1 MNKQVQSIPAQ
12 IARSEPAPTLAERL
26 RHRARQAKP
35 GRFCRL
41 PSACTRIPSAA
52 MKAAEQNRTVNFWLG
67 CAAYAGSV
75 PTGSCRGK
83 GRIVE
88 RKALRPS
95 SCTESGPAAD
105 KVEAGPAVMFVPVT
119 GLAHMRHRGWRCNPS
134 PLALSVSVP
143 PHYSRQG
150 DMLAVIAVG
159 NSMRIPDGIREGYV
173 VMCDCGREP
182 ARDDAVFVEKLNGS
196 ASIKRYVDRDEEW
209 LYLQGWLKPN
219 ERGEQLP
226 YSDQLRLDSIKRM
239 APVVFVQR
247 RGRAF
252 RNRGSMRVGASGASL
267 PSWSLRARKPSVV

>member
-1 MNKQVQSIPAQ
+1 MGLLTKNMVYRRLGHGGMSINKQVQSIPAES
-12 IARSEPAPTLAERL
+12 ARSEPAPTLAERL
-26 RHRARQAKP
+26 RIARGRQSQAAFAASLGVHKNSIGSYESGKTKP
-35 GRFCRL
+35 DSEFLARVCGVCGVS
-41 PSACTRIPSAA
+41 PD
-52 MKAAEQNRTVNFWLG
+52 WLLLG
-67 CAAYAGSV
+67 EGPYRREESPASV
-75 PTGSCRGK
+75 
-83 GRIVE
+83 E
-88 RKALRPS
+88 L
-95 SCTESGPAAD
+95 TESGPAAD
-105 KVEAGPAVMFVPVT
+105 KAEAGPAVMFVPVT
-119 GLAHMRHRGWRCNPS
+119 GLAHCGIEGWYNPS

-159 NSMRIPDGIREGYV
+159 NSMIPDGIREGYV

-247 RGRAF
+247 RG
-252 RNRGSMRVGASGASL
+252 
-267 PSWSLRARKPSVV
+267 